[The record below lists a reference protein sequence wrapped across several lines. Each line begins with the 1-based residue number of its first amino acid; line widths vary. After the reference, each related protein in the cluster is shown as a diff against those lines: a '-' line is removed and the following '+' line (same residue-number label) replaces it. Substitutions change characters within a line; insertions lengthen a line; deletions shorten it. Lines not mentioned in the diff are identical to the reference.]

1 MTENESYQLLKEVL
15 SNFEL
20 VSLLS
25 DEELNRSI
33 PFFQFK
39 KLKKGEFLCKEGLKC
54 NKIFIVKSG
63 VLRSF
68 YNYEGE
74 ELTTYFNIE
83 NTFATALRSYLKEIP
98 ATENIQAITD
108 AEVVFIT
115 KEEMNRLYD
124 EVPTW
129 NKIGRIVM
137 EHLYVKM
144 EERSI
149 SLQNN
154 SAKERY
160 LEFMKEFPGVVNRI
174 PLQYIA
180 SFLGIAP
187 ETLSRIRKSI
197 FK

>member
-1 MTENESYQLLKEVL
+1 MQALLKEVL

-20 VSLLS
+20 SSLLTE
-25 DEELNRSI
+25 EELNNSL
-33 PFFQFK
+33 PYFEYV
-39 KLKKGEFLCKEGLKC
+39 KLKKGEFLCKEGIVC
-54 NKIFIVKSG
+54 RKISIVKSG

-98 ATENIQAITD
+98 ATENLQALTD
-108 AEVVFIT
+108 VELICIS
-115 KEEMNRLYD
+115 KENMDRLY
-124 EVPTW
+124 EEIPVW
-129 NKIGRIVM
+129 NKIGRLIM
-137 EHLYVKM
+137 ENLYVKM

-154 SAKERY
+154 TAAERY
-160 LEFMKEFPGVVNRI
+160 LEFMEEFPGVVNRVS
-174 PLQYIA
+174 LQYIA

-187 ETLSRIRKSI
+187 ETLSRVRKNI